1 MAQSTILGRISQL
14 VRANVN
20 ALIDQA
26 EDPELMLDQLVR
38 DYTDN
43 ISEAEQAVAQTIGNL
58 RLLED
63 DLREAREAQ
72 DEWGEKALAAS
83 DRAEELRGAGNTT
96 EAERFDQLARIA
108 LRRQLSFEEQVRT
121 FEPQVATQQELVDK
135 LTGGLETM
143 RSKREELVSKRDE
156 LIARA
161 RMARAQSQ
169 VQTSVKEVSILDP
182 TSELRRF
189 EDRVRREEAMARG
202 QAEVA
207 SSSLEAQFEA
217 LEDSAQDAEVE
228 ERLRAM
234 KSRSEIGAAA
244 G

>member
-1 MAQSTILGRISQL
+1 MAQTTILGRISQL

-38 DYTDN
+38 DYTAN

-63 DLREAREAQ
+63 DLREAREAE
-72 DEWGEKALAAS
+72 DEWGQKALAAS
-83 DRAEELRGAGNTT
+83 DRAEELRGTGNTA
-96 EAERFDQLARIA
+96 EADRFDQLARLA
-108 LRRQLSFEEQVRT
+108 LRRQLGFEEQVST
-121 FEPQVATQQELVDK
+121 FEPQVATQQQLVDK
-135 LTGGLETM
+135 LKDGLNAM
-143 RSKREELVSKRDE
+143 RSKREELVSKRAE

-161 RMARAQSQ
+161 KMARAQTQ
-169 VQTSVKEVSILDP
+169 VQTSIKEVSILDP

-189 EDRVRREEAMARG
+189 EDRVRQEEAMARG

-207 SSSLEAQFEA
+207 ASSVEAQFEA
-217 LEDSAQDAEVE
+217 LEDSAQESEVE

-234 KSRSEIGAAA
+234 KSRSASGVA
-244 G
+244 GS